1 MGFGWQ
7 GVGQLAAE
15 AYAQG
20 LGLQA
25 VFHGGEGGVVI
36 AAGLSEAVAAF
47 VDADDGDQQQAEL
60 VDADF
65 FAGKLGDAQFGAA
78 AFAFLFG
85 AVGRVGG
92 EPHPPRVRF
101 NIGQVE
107 FCAAFLCGTDKA
119 IQTQFLAYRPIHADF
134 PSFFDV
140 GFEQAADGFGGGI
153 ALVCAH
159 LGACA
164 AELFA

>member
-1 MGFGWQ
+1 MGFGRQ
-7 GVGQLAAE
+7 GVSQLAAE

-20 LGLQA
+20 LDLQA

-47 VDADDGDQQQAEL
+47 VDTDDGDNQQAEL
-60 VDADF
+60 VDTDF
-65 FAGKLGDAQFGAA
+65 FAGKLGNAQFGVA

-101 NIGQVE
+101 DIGQVE

-119 IQTQFLAYRPIHADF
+119 VQSQFFAYRPIHADSS
-134 PSFFDV
+134 SFFDV
-140 GFEQAADGFGGGI
+140 GFEQQP
-153 ALVCAH
+153 
-159 LGACA
+159 
-164 AELFA
+164 

>member
-1 MGFGWQ
+1 MGFGRQ

-15 AYAQG
+15 AYAEG

-92 EPHPPRVRF
+92 KPHPPRVRF
-101 NIGQVE
+101 DIGQVE

-119 IQTQFLAYRPIHADF
+119 
-134 PSFFDV
+134 V
-140 GFEQAADGFGGGI
+140 
-153 ALVCAH
+153 
-159 LGACA
+159 
-164 AELFA
+164 